1 MGIGRPAPL
10 DHKLLSIRIVISVAL
25 GLDVF
30 PSTDQT
36 LIYDFLN
43 KGPHITSFKPIK
55 LYPINKN
62 FQRYQTLRWSLG
74 HYPYNINPT

>member
-1 MGIGRPAPL
+1 MGIGRLAPL

-36 LIYDFLN
+36 LIYDFFN
-43 KGPHITSFKPIK
+43 K
-55 LYPINKN
+55 
-62 FQRYQTLRWSLG
+62 
-74 HYPYNINPT
+74 